1 MKIVIMGCGRVGILL
16 AKILDSEG
24 HKVAVI
30 DRDSLAFDDLC
41 EDFQGH
47 MITGNG
53 IDADVQREAGTA
65 DADAFVT
72 ATRDDNT
79 NIMAAQV
86 AKEIFGVPR
95 VVARIYDS
103 EREHIFHE
111 LGLKTIC
118 PVTVGAFQ
126 IRNAILADTLRR
138 TPLETTNN
146 LELIEAALPE
156 DLDGKKV
163 RDIPSPGEVRV
174 VALEREGLSMIPNGD
189 TSLKSGDTITIVIS
203 RDVMPRLQ
211 ALLGIKA

>member
-1 MKIVIMGCGRVGILL
+1 MGCGRVGVLL
-16 AKILDSEG
+16 ARILDSEG

-30 DRDSLAFDDLC
+30 DRDSQAFGGLC
-41 EDFQGH
+41 EEFQGR
-47 MITGNG
+47 MIAGNG
-53 IDADVQREAGTA
+53 IDADVQREAGMA
-65 DADAFVT
+65 EADAFVA

-86 AKEIFGVPR
+86 AKEIFGVFK
-95 VVARIYDS
+95 VIARIYDS

-138 TPLETTNN
+138 IPLEAANN
-146 LELIEAALPE
+146 LELIETALPE
-156 DLDGKKV
+156 GLDGKKV
-163 RDIPSPGEVRV
+163 RDIQSPGEIRV
-174 VALEREGLSMIPNGD
+174 VALEREGLSIIPGGD
-189 TSLKSGDTITIVIS
+189 TLLKSGDTITIVIS

-211 ALLGIKA
+211 ALIGIKA